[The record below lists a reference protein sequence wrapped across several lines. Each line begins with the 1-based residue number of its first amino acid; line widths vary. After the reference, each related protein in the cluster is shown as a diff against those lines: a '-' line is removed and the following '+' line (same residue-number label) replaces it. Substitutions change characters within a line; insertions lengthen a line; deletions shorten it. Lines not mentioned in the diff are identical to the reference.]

1 MKECEMSIAERSIK
15 FHRKTFTGLITFT
28 VIFVIIMAIIL
39 GNDEYKLMVWMLPI
53 FTFLMSIPTIRAYRN
68 WIFIIKNKK
77 ELDSLNLNVDENVI
91 FFKKKLF

>member
-1 MKECEMSIAERSIK
+1 MSIAERSIK
-15 FHRKTFTGLITFT
+15 FHRNTFTGLITFT
-28 VIFVIIMAIIL
+28 VISVIIMAIIL
-39 GNDEYKLMVWMLPI
+39 GNYEYKLMVWMLPI